1 MPISHLGARSTRVE
15 RPRAERDDPPVPATH
30 AIQADGKKPKALP
43 FEEMVRLMRVETER
57 AQRHGYPISCVLIA
71 ADGFDDAEDA
81 PKRKRYMRAVF
92 KCLKS
97 VCFRSE
103 VQGLGAATDEYQVAV
118 FPHYKPD
125 AVNALM
131 AEVQDQAR
139 RLKREDGS
147 ALTLSIG
154 LSHNQHQHGTSFET
168 LIADAETG
176 LGVSR
181 SSGGNRITQWRDVE
195 TELDRLREELDAQ
208 IDEIEKSNAWI
219 ANESEALGETWGLEL
234 IRKIRKTFEDDPA
247 NSADVVRVEKAVVQV
262 VHGEMT
268 RWAESE
274 LATQLVERT
283 RRADM
288 LDRRVRKLS
297 ELLEITEKELK
308 RVAAAKSIDTGISS
322 IYRTVQGINDEDDQA
337 ETKKELMK
345 SIFEANLALRKAPA
359 SKGMEES
366 KRSA

>member
-1 MPISHLGARSTRVE
+1 M
-15 RPRAERDDPPVPATH
+15 PATT

-71 ADGFDDAEDA
+71 ADGFDDPEDA

-92 KCLKS
+92 KCLKA
-97 VCFRSE
+97 VCFQSE

-131 AEVQDQAR
+131 GQVQQQAR
-139 RLKREDGS
+139 RLKREGG
-147 ALTLSIG
+147 APLTLSIG

-168 LIADAETG
+168 LVSDAETG

-181 SSGGNRITQWRDVE
+181 SSGGDRVTQWRDVE

-208 IDEIEKSNAWI
+208 IEQIEKSNAWI
-219 ANESEALGETWGLEL
+219 ETESDALGETWGLEL
-234 IRKIRKTFEDDPA
+234 IRKIRAAFESDP
-247 NSADVVRVEKAVVQV
+247 SDSPDVVRVEKSVVNV

-274 LATQLVERT
+274 LAKELVERT

-288 LDRRVRKLS
+288 LERRVRKLS
-297 ELLEITEKELK
+297 ELLEVTEKELK

-322 IYRTVQGINDEDDQA
+322 IYRSVQGIADDEEQA
-337 ETKKELMK
+337 ELKKELMK

-359 SKGMEES
+359 SELTMQT